1 MRSEKKHTRALNL
14 PIPPSLPPHPPQRDR
29 THDRAHLLM
38 DVSADL
44 RPLWHW
50 NVKQAFVYVAAEL
63 GPTPADSD
71 DPSGAA
77 AGAPLKKNGPAA
89 ADATHAILWSRIVR
103 SKADAAIVR
112 TGLRAEYPYALTG
125 RGHGLRGAA
134 LNLTVGWAL
143 TPRVGA
149 LRGGV
154 GAGVG
159 SVGVGVLPDAYIDPA
174 GPVGDWD

>member
-1 MRSEKKHTRALNL
+1 
-14 PIPPSLPPHPPQRDR
+14 
-29 THDRAHLLM
+29 M
-38 DVSADL
+38 DVAADL

-50 NVKQAFVYVAAEL
+50 NVKQAFVYVAAGV

-71 DPSGAA
+71 DPASPGRGSPSSPHAPAAA
-77 AGAPLKKNGPAA
+77 AG
-89 ADATHAILWSRIVR
+89 TQAILWSRIVR

-125 RGHGLRGAA
+125 RGHGLRGAG

-149 LRGGV
+149 LRGGS
-154 GAGVG
+154 GGSGG
-159 SVGVGVLPDAYIDPA
+159 SVTLPVEYVEPP
-174 GPVGDWD
+174 GGSGDWD

>member
-1 MRSEKKHTRALNL
+1 
-14 PIPPSLPPHPPQRDR
+14 
-29 THDRAHLLM
+29 M

-50 NVKQAFVYVAAEL
+50 NVKQACVYVAAGV

-71 DPSGAA
+71 APDGGGAA
-77 AGAPLKKNGPAA
+77 RPPTKNPATPAPAA
-89 ADATHAILWSRIVR
+89 ATQAILWSRIVR
-103 SKADAAIVR
+103 SKADAHIVR

-143 TPRVGA
+143 TPRVGVV
-149 LRGGV
+149 RGGWGGGGGGSGV
-154 GAGVG
+154 VEMPVEYVDPPGGA
-159 SVGVGVLPDAYIDPA
+159 
-174 GPVGDWD
+174 GDWD